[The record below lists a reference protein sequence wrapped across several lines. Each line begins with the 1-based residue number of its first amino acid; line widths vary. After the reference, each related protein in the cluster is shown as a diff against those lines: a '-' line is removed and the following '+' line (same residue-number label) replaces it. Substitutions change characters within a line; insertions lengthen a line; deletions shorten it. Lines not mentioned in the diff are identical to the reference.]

1 MRVRVTVDAGLAP
14 YLRALVAS
22 PVGIFGDER
31 ETIIYALR
39 TMLIDLTKPGSG
51 FREGMFPHLPPR
63 LQKIWK
69 CQDKR

>member
-1 MRVRVTVDAGLAP
+1 MRVRVTVDAALAP

-39 TMLIDLTKPGSG
+39 TLLIDLTKPGSG
-51 FREGMFPHLPPR
+51 FRDGMFPHLPVR

-69 CQDKR
+69 RQDKR